1 MSDEYDPLYDDPRL
15 DVDMVN
21 HPPHYT
27 SGRVETIEAIQSA
40 LSMDEFHGYCKGNA
54 MKYIWRAGLK
64 SMDWIEDI
72 EKAILYL
79 NRMVDRSPVQHDE
92 EELKRLGWRR
102 CAVGQE
108 TTQYCA
114 EAQRIIEDLKG

>member
-1 MSDEYDPLYDDPRL
+1 VSDEYDPLYDDPRL

-72 EKAILYL
+72 EKAIWYL
-79 NRMVDRSPVQHDE
+79 NRMVGRE
-92 EELKRLGWRR
+92 EE
-102 CAVGQE
+102 
-108 TTQYCA
+108 
-114 EAQRIIEDLKG
+114 